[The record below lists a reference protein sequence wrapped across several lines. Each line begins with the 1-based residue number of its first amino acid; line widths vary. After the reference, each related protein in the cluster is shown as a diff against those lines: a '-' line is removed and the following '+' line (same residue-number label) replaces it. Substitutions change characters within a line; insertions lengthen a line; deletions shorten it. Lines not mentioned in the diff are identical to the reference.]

1 MSGCALYFGRAGLV
15 ALALALAACAERSPS
30 LGSMPRFQLV
40 AVESAVTSVEPAA
53 PVEPARRFGPATLIV
68 GLQGALSRARRVM
81 MTMADIEEVKVTVRF
96 ESDGTVV
103 ELHEVVGKAALAAG
117 QTSVTFAHLPIGSVE
132 VVIEAMD
139 GQQQVIGLE
148 RRRVYLA
155 ETAPTRVDLVVPL
168 ARGTSSG
175 GSGSGGVAPPAPAPA
190 PAATGALEVGVAL
203 ADGEAIANQAPGT
216 RLGTF
221 SGEQSMKML
230 QVAPSGDLWV
240 VDRHADLVKLA
251 PDGTRLAEVSLGY
264 EDRIVVDT
272 QGQVW
277 RATGATLYRYRA
289 DGALV
294 DSKAAP
300 AKAIAVNAAGEVWT
314 AGSHTV
320 NRMDGTGQ
328 VLGTFTVP
336 LSEMQRIIEIAL
348 DEGSGAVWVV
358 AEGGD
363 AWERYLIKL
372 SASGQVEVE
381 RLIPR
386 SSGRPAVDPSGQVWL
401 PTMNESQVL
410 RLSAGGSVVGRY
422 DMPWLPHSV
431 YADRDG
437 RVWVCAGTT
446 LFKLALDGTVLNEY
460 RPGST
465 VYEAASAPDGSLW
478 VSHGTFQ
485 GTLTQ
490 IAP

>member
-1 MSGCALYFGRAGLV
+1 MSGCAHFFGRAGFV
-15 ALALALAACAERSPS
+15 ALSLALAACAERSPS
-30 LGSMPRFQLV
+30 IGSMPRFQLV
-40 AVESAVTSVEPAA
+40 AVEGVARSLEPAS
-53 PVEPARRFGPATLIV
+53 PVEPARRYGPATLTV
-68 GLQGALSRARRVM
+68 GLQGVFPGGRRVM
-81 MTMADIEEVKVTVRF
+81 ATMADVEEVKVTVRF
-96 ESDGTVV
+96 ESGGTVV
-103 ELHEVVGKAALAAG
+103 ELNEVVGKAALAAG
-117 QTSVTFAHLPIGSVE
+117 QTSVTFSHLPIGLVE
-132 VVIEAMD
+132 VVVEALD

-148 RRRVYLA
+148 RRRLYLA
-155 ETAPTRVDLVVPL
+155 ATAPTRVDLMVPL
-168 ARGTSSG
+168 ARVTSSG
-175 GSGSGGVAPPAPAPA
+175 GSGGGAVAPPAPAPA

-203 ADGEAIANQAPGT
+203 ADGEAIASQAPGT

-264 EDRIVVDT
+264 EDRIAVDT

-277 RATGATLYRYRA
+277 RAAGGTLYRYRA
-289 DGALV
+289 DGTLV
-294 DSKAAP
+294 DSKTAP

-314 AGSHTV
+314 AGGHTV
-320 NRMDGTGQ
+320 NRMDGVGQ

-336 LSEMQRIIEIAL
+336 LSEMQQIIEIAL

-372 SASGQVEVE
+372 STSGQVEVE
-381 RLIPR
+381 QLIPR

-401 PTMNESQVL
+401 LTMNELQVL
-410 RLSAGGSVVGRY
+410 RLSADGSVVGRY

-431 YADRDG
+431 FAARDG
-437 RVWVCAGTT
+437 HVWVCAGNV

-460 RPGST
+460 RPGSK
-465 VYEAASAPDGSLW
+465 VYEVAPAPEDSLW
-478 VSHGTFQ
+478 VSHGIFQ
-485 GTLTQ
+485 DTLTQ
-490 IAP
+490 IVP